1 MTTEGLTTLGPPAE
15 SHIQAVMQEYNL
27 TRYELTGPEKRH
39 KLMLPRRELYMRL
52 LCTPFKWV
60 YGVPVYRSLPQVG
73 RIVGGR
79 DHTTALYGIRHYAAE
94 FLGLPWKSSVA
105 EIRAAW
111 LAQTTECEQAETVK
125 EAA

>member
-1 MTTEGLTTLGPPAE
+1 
-15 SHIQAVMQEYNL
+15 MQEYGL
-27 TRYELTGPEKRH
+27 TRQELTGASKLH
-39 KLMLPRRELYMRL
+39 KLMHPRRELYMRL
-52 LCTPFKWV
+52 LCTPQKWV

-111 LAQTTECEQAETVK
+111 LAQNGELQHIESMGR
-125 EAA
+125 AA

>member
-1 MTTEGLTTLGPPAE
+1 MTTEGLTTFGPPAE
-15 SHIQAVMQEYNL
+15 AHIQCVMQEYNL
-27 TRYELTGPEKRH
+27 TRKELTGATKLH
-39 KLMLPRRELYMRL
+39 KVMPARRDLFMRL

-111 LAQTTECEQAETVK
+111 LAQTGELQHTEQMGQA
-125 EAA
+125 A